1 MPRPTLA
8 LWASLLLVL
17 VSCSRRSEDLPVVT
31 GQVFLHGK
39 PLTGGTIVFTPD
51 SERGGSGPLAT
62 GVIGSDG
69 RYSLTTEGR
78 RGAVP
83 GWHRVSVAAL
93 RNPPDGPPLPDHY
106 HDPEQSGQSC
116 EVKSG
121 MANSIDLHLE

>member
-1 MPRPTLA
+1 MPRPSLA

-17 VSCSRRSEDLPVVT
+17 AGCARRSDDLPSVT
-31 GQVFLHGK
+31 GQVFLHGV
-39 PLTGGTIVFTPD
+39 PLAGGTIVFTPD
-51 SERGGSGPLAT
+51 PERGGSGPLAS

-93 RNPPDGPPLPDHY
+93 VAPPEGPPLPDRY
-106 HDPEQSGQSC
+106 HDPERSGQAC

-121 MANSIDLHLE
+121 AANTIDLRLE